1 MSFEDKLTPVQLVE
15 FNELDCKR
23 YAARRKELAAMRK
36 MEEENKPDFA
46 KILKTA
52 MEALGAAVVVFI
64 VLAIMF
70 VASVAGKTNETREI
84 GGTAY
89 DWGNTVVTDDGNEWS
104 VIDAPELPSVCNVAY
119 ERSSLRLLV
128 RALRISIYA
137 LTIVC
142 TNMLVSISTKL
153 VCV

>member
-1 MSFEDKLTPVQLVE
+1 MSFEDTLTPVQLVE

-23 YAARRKELAAMRK
+23 YAARRKELAAIRK

-104 VIDAPELPSVCNVAY
+104 VIDAPEFAEGQRVTVVFKTMGTK
-119 ERSSLRLLV
+119 EV
-128 RALRISIYA
+128 EDDEIIDIY
-137 LTIVC
+137 
-142 TNMLVSISTKL
+142 
-153 VCV
+153 

>member
-1 MSFEDKLTPVQLVE
+1 MSFEDTLTPVQLVE

-36 MEEENKPDFA
+36 MEGENKPDFA

-84 GGTAY
+84 GGHAY
-89 DWGNTVVTDDGNEWS
+89 DWGNTVVTDDGNAWS
-104 VIDAPELPSVCNVAY
+104 AIDAPECAEGQRVTVVFKTMGTK
-119 ERSSLRLLV
+119 EV
-128 RALRISIYA
+128 EDDEIIDIY
-137 LTIVC
+137 
-142 TNMLVSISTKL
+142 
-153 VCV
+153 